1 MLYVI
6 YVCAS
11 RDTQSSFTFLN
22 TEMAVLHTLP
32 FNLVSF
38 LYKFSFFS
46 LYIYYFQPPAKVENC
61 FEWLKEHVFAGAH

>member
-1 MLYVI
+1 MLYIFVRLAI
-6 YVCAS
+6 HNH
-11 RDTQSSFTFLN
+11 RLLFLN

-46 LYIYYFQPPAKVENC
+46 LSLYIYYFQPPAKVENC
-61 FEWLKEHVFAGAH
+61 FE